1 MKRLLS
7 ATLLAAFALA
17 GAPALAQGQAAPAPT
32 PVAAPA
38 NDMQALRNA
47 VKADKRALVAKT
59 LELTPAEEKK
69 FWPIYD
75 DYQRALA
82 ASNRQIALAVEELVA
97 RGDRPMSDAYGKMLA
112 KELVDAD
119 DNELRARKKM
129 QARVMRALPPK
140 KAARY
145 LQLESKI
152 RAFQDYD
159 LAVAIPLVK

>member
-1 MKRLLS
+1 MKRNFAVAVFL
-7 ATLLAAFALA
+7 ALA
-17 GAPALAQGQAAPAPT
+17 VAAAPAGAQGQP
-32 PVAAPA
+32 APA
-38 NDMQALRNA
+38 NDMQALRAA

-75 DYQRALA
+75 AYQRSVDTA
-82 ASNRQIALAVEELVA
+82 NRQTALAVEMLV
-97 RGDRPMSDAYGKMLA
+97 GNDRPLSDVFAKNLANQMLA
-112 KELVDAD
+112 SDETEIK
-119 DNELRARKKM
+119 ARRKM
-129 QARVMRALPPK
+129 QNALMKALPPK

-145 LQLESKI
+145 LQLEGKI

>member
-1 MKRLLS
+1 MKRN
-7 ATLLAAFALA
+7 LAAAVFMALA
-17 GAPALAQGQAAPAPT
+17 IAAAPAAAQGQP
-32 PVAAPA
+32 APA
-38 NDMQALRNA
+38 NDMQALRAA

-75 DYQRALA
+75 AYQRSLDTA
-82 ASNRQIALAVEELVA
+82 NRQTALAVEMLV
-97 RGDRPMSDAYGKMLA
+97 GNDRPLSDVFAKNVANQMLVSDETEIKARRKMHNA
-112 KELVDAD
+112 
-119 DNELRARKKM
+119 
-129 QARVMRALPPK
+129 VMKALPPK

-145 LQLESKI
+145 LQLEGKI

>member
-1 MKRLLS
+1 MKKILS
-7 ATLLAAFALA
+7 AALFAALA
-17 GAPALAQGQAAPAPT
+17 IAALPALAQGQAAP
-32 PVAAPA
+32 APA

-75 DYQRALA
+75 NYQRALD
-82 ASNRQIALAVEELVA
+82 ASNRQVALAVEELVA
-97 RGDRPMSDAYGKMLA
+97 RGDRPMSDAYGKQLA
-112 KELVDAD
+112 AELIEAD
-119 DNELRARKKM
+119 EHEIKARRKM
-129 QARVMRALPPK
+129 QGQLMRALPPK

-159 LAVAIPLVK
+159 LAVVIPLVK

>member
-1 MKRLLS
+1 MMKRNLAS
-7 ATLLAAFALA
+7 AVFMALA
-17 GAPALAQGQAAPAPT
+17 IAAAPAAAQGQP
-32 PVAAPA
+32 APA
-38 NDMQALRNA
+38 NDMQALRAA

-75 DYQRALA
+75 TYQRGLDTA
-82 ASNRQIALAVEELVA
+82 NRQTALAVEMLV
-97 RGDRPMSDAYGKMLA
+97 GNDRPLSDVFA
-112 KELVDAD
+112 KNVANQMIVSDET
-119 DNELRARKKM
+119 EIKARRKM
-129 QARVMRALPPK
+129 QNALMKALPPK

-145 LQLESKI
+145 VQLEGKI